1 MTLLFQSNIMLPLLP
16 PKSCN
21 LGVFTIMSMG
31 LYCFDFR
38 PLLGDLGELLSAN
51 ESQRLLAVAG
61 ARHRRA
67 DALSSPLCCSA
78 RLPAVM
84 FTIVLMSV
92 KKFFMQP
99 NYVMPSC
106 LSNPTP
112 NLAESCCPYTEN
124 AFSTLWP
131 SYHSVRAMRAQ
142 LLCNHVQ
149 RVIHGLSKS
158 FRGLHTHLAL
168 LTPPNNRYSI
178 LISWKIILKHPM

>member
-1 MTLLFQSNIMLPLLP
+1 MLPLLP

-112 NLAESCCPYTEN
+112 NLAESCCPY
-124 AFSTLWP
+124 
-131 SYHSVRAMRAQ
+131 YRKR
-142 LLCNHVQ
+142 LLNFVA
-149 RVIHGLSKS
+149 ILSLS
-158 FRGLHTHLAL
+158 SCHESPAAL
-168 LTPPNNRYSI
+168 QPCLEGYTWSI
-178 LISWKIILKHPM
+178 